1 VLKEGE
7 KPAAHRARNG
17 QVVAEALR
25 AEWGDFVWW
34 DETAGAPKRDHVAT
48 RSGKHSTVGDPR
60 LEGSLEVTLAD
71 GKKVRC
77 RPVFDLVR
85 EYAEHFD
92 PKTVEE
98 MTWAPAQAVQDLA
111 RHFAKEPGTTLFAIG
126 MGPNQ
131 FFNSDNKDRAVF
143 LLAALTG
150 NVGKIGGNV
159 GSYAGNY
166 RTALFNGSP
175 QWINENPF
183 DIELDPAKPPG
194 RSSTGKPSR
203 ALLQPRRHP
212 LRVGNKLLTGSTH
225 MPTPTKSLWFANANS
240 ILGNVK
246 WHYNTWSTSCRA
258 SR

>member
-1 VLKEGE
+1 
-7 KPAAHRARNG
+7 
-17 QVVAEALR
+17 
-25 AEWGDFVWW
+25 
-34 DETAGAPKRDHVAT
+34 
-48 RSGKHSTVGDPR
+48 
-60 LEGSLEVTLAD
+60 VTLAD
-71 GKKVRC
+71 GHDRALPSGVRPGEGVPRAL
-77 RPVFDLVR
+77 RPEDDRGDDLG
-85 EYAEHFD
+85 AGAA
-92 PKTVEE
+92 VE
-98 MTWAPAQAVQDLA
+98 TLA

-183 DIELDPAKPPG
+183 DIELDPTKSARP
-194 RSSTGKPSR
+194 SSTGRRSRRTTTTTKTIRCASARSCSPARRTCRRRPSR
-203 ALLQPRRHP
+203 C
-212 LRVGNKLLTGSTH
+212 GSRTR
-225 MPTPTKSLWFANANS
+225 TRSSATSS
-240 ILGNVK
+240 G
-246 WHYNTWSTSCRA
+246 TTTRWSTCCRA